1 MNNKRTFYADLSK
14 KIKTAVK
21 PIKLKQNDFISIP
34 EFIDKY
40 GNNEAIKKYP
50 NKYMDIY
57 CVNNARILHYNTE
70 WAFLC
75 KTINRKTYF
84 FKEFFNIGLNCK
96 ELRRKGDD
104 YAIILNHKISEI
116 KPKELDEVCFL
127 LHLFSYNYW
136 HFTFELLPIVVTME
150 ENGYN
155 GKYIVFDFPHIND
168 FFNILKIDPERIIK
182 ISGNSGTNFI
192 VKNIYMTTR
201 YLETRA
207 IANALELYSEVRK
220 RILENLIPTGKS
232 YPKRLYVRR
241 IGTRKVKNET
251 EVIEHLRKYDFEV
264 MVPEEHSVAE
274 QIRFFHNA
282 DIIVTPHGANSTS
295 AVFMRNGAYFIE
307 AFSLNWQNPC
317 VLLAIK
323 LCNLHYTPLIESTRA
338 VKASAIKA
346 SGEDF
351 MIKLNLLEA
360 VVSSAV
366 NNIQHD

>member
-1 MNNKRTFYADLSK
+1 MDLPK
-14 KIKTAVK
+14 KIKTALK
-21 PIKLKQNDFISIP
+21 PIKLEQNDFISIP

-40 GNNEAIKKYP
+40 GNDEANKKHL

-57 CVNNARILHYNTE
+57 CINNARILHYNAE

-75 KTINRKTYF
+75 KTKNRKTYF

-96 ELRRKGDD
+96 DLRRKGED
-104 YAIILNHKISEI
+104 YVLILNHKINEI
-116 KPKELDEVCFL
+116 KQEELDEACFL

-136 HFTFELLPIVVTME
+136 HFTFELLPIIVTME

-155 GKYIVFDFPHIND
+155 GKYIVFDFPHISD
-168 FFNILKIDPERIIK
+168 FFDILKISQERIMK
-182 ISGNSGTNFI
+182 ISSNSGTNFV

-201 YLETRA
+201 YIGARVITS
-207 IANALELYSEVRK
+207 ALELYSEVRK
-220 RILENLIPTGKS
+220 RILENLEPTSKS

-264 MVPEEHSVAE
+264 MIPEEHSVAE

-282 DIIVTPHGANSTS
+282 DIIITPHGANSTS
-295 AVFMRNGAYFIE
+295 AMFMRKGAYFME
-307 AFSLNWQNPC
+307 AFSFNWQNPC

-338 VKASAIKA
+338 VKDSAIKA
-346 SGEDF
+346 SSEDF
-351 MIKLNLLEA
+351 IIKLDLLEA

-366 NNIQHD
+366 ANIQLVEDING